1 MRTRRST
8 VIKTSKK
15 TWKDGQP
22 KAYNSSTFPKS
33 GLLPALHIYRSS
45 RGGWKTGEDAV
56 EGCPVKWYLDYNSR
70 VSRELRSSFIG
81 DSRLTRAVALENKN
95 SPFGFQIHRSVLN
108 STTHSR
114 ILNTWYS
121 LNIRYWIF
129 ECCNRNGISCF
140 GLKLEIRSDFLRGIQ
155 FSKFRPFRYL
165 ISCVT
170 IASTFFT
177 IHSYFSV
184 ITGYFS
190 KVQSQL
196 NWTRQKL
203 NSEKLYKD
211 FHLLRNSITRQVF
224 RRENKSSKWFTREQT
239 ASKEIVL

>member
-1 MRTRRST
+1 MDNRRRTTVPLFLKAGCCLLCIFIEARGEGGKRERMR
-8 VIKTSKK
+8 
-15 TWKDGQP
+15 
-22 KAYNSSTFPKS
+22 
-33 GLLPALHIYRSS
+33 
-45 RGGWKTGEDAV
+45 DAV

-108 STTHSR
+108 SPTHSR

-155 FSKFRPFRYL
+155 FSKFRRFRYL

-211 FHLLRNSITRQVF
+211 FQLLRNSITRQMF

>member
-140 GLKLEIRSDFLRGIQ
+140 GLKLEIRF
-155 FSKFRPFRYL
+155 L
-165 ISCVT
+165 ISYGRYNFPNFDHFV
-170 IASTFFT
+170 IWSRAWQLL
-177 IHSYFSV
+177 IHFL
-184 ITGYFS
+184 
-190 KVQSQL
+190 QSIII
-196 NWTRQKL
+196 
-203 NSEKLYKD
+203 SM
-211 FHLLRNSITRQVF
+211 
-224 RRENKSSKWFTREQT
+224 
-239 ASKEIVL
+239 